1 MDEQIYFLIN
11 KLKNAID
18 NDDRIIA
25 LNKIEKEMNE
35 SEEVM
40 LLAYK
45 KDLASNEYSDLLKIY
60 DENSDQVIASRN
72 RLLEAKER
80 LESHP
85 LVKEYLKAYKE
96 VRLLLFEVNNI
107 LFKDFRGAC

>member
-18 NDDRIIA
+18 NDDRIIT

-35 SEEVM
+35 NEEVM

-45 KDLASNEYSDLLKIY
+45 KDLATNEYSDLFKIY

-96 VRLLLFEVNNI
+96 VRLLLIEVNNI

>member
-18 NDDRIIA
+18 NDDRIIT

-35 SEEVM
+35 NEEVM

-45 KDLASNEYSDLLKIY
+45 KDLATNEYSDLLKIY
-60 DENSDQVIASRN
+60 DENSDQVIVSRN